1 LSGDAAQPAGIAGES
16 STHLEAE
23 NANMKDQIIRVLLGK
38 TTMEAHDRGVR
49 YLATKLREAGMEVI
63 FINFL
68 EAKEIVNAAIQ
79 EDVAVIGVSSSVEGH
94 LPVAREV
101 TRRLKEA
108 GKEHVLVMFGGV
120 IPERDFAPMKAL
132 GVSEIFGPGSSA
144 ESIVE
149 FIRAGVKPRGV
160 TLS

>member
-1 LSGDAAQPAGIAGES
+1 MEQR
-16 STHLEAE
+16 
-23 NANMKDQIIRVLLGK
+23 IIRVLLGK

-68 EAKEIVNAAIQ
+68 EPREIIDAAIQ
-79 EDVAVIGVSSSVEGH
+79 EDVDVVGVSSSVEGH

-108 GKEHVLVMFGGV
+108 GKDNVLVMFGGV
-120 IPERDFAPMKAL
+120 IPERDFAPMKEL
-132 GVSEIFGPGSSA
+132 GVKEIFGPGSSA
-144 ESIVE
+144 DSIVE
-149 FIRAGVKPRGV
+149 FIRSNARQPRAAV
-160 TLS
+160 N

>member
-1 LSGDAAQPAGIAGES
+1 MEQ
-16 STHLEAE
+16 
-23 NANMKDQIIRVLLGK
+23 QRIIRVLLGK

-68 EAKEIVNAAIQ
+68 ESSEILDAAIQ
-79 EDVAVIGVSSSVEGH
+79 EDVDVIGVSSSVEGH

-108 GKEHVLVMFGGV
+108 GKEDVLVVFGGV
-120 IPERDFAPMKAL
+120 IPERDFEPMRTM
-132 GVSEIFGPGSSA
+132 GVKGIFGPGSSA
-144 ESIVE
+144 DAVIE
-149 FIRAGVKPRGV
+149 FIRANVRARRLHV
-160 TLS
+160 A